1 MATAPAIAGE
11 IPSAPRARRMDERRI
26 WLGLILL
33 LALRTGL
40 SLYLINRPGLQY
52 DETLFVNAA
61 TLRIPG
67 DFLLHSLGGIP
78 LMVFPYIGAL
88 KSWLYDPIFDVFG
101 TTATTIRF
109 PVVLL
114 VGLGILLLY
123 PAVRDLVN
131 RPVALLACSALCFDN
146 SVFWLTRDDVG
157 PSAIEIFL
165 KCACLY
171 CAARFART
179 RSARW
184 LALLLSGLL
193 LGTFNKLNFIWT
205 VNAVT
210 AASLVVAIFHHR
222 SLRDHTRSVAVWVGG
237 LVVIY
242 ASFSAYYF
250 GEHIGSL
257 LGGSGG
263 GLGQPWS
270 VFHTGT
276 ESILSGTWF
285 YAYALGPLGTRS
297 GIALIVV
304 VLFLAGALASVALR
318 PYRNLAISCTALIT
332 LLIAVQNLLTPQG
345 TAGWHYISI
354 YPFVTVVA
362 AYGAYAGVHALVP
375 ARRYAYAALALIG
388 AITLAYDGVLIG
400 KYFSSLSSREPTNA
414 AWSPAV
420 YQLSRDVQA
429 LPGTVF
435 TADWGISNPLFALH
449 PARRYDELAFA
460 FAAATPASAK
470 QAETL
475 VATTPG
481 PKLVV
486 THVNNKLEF
495 PHANASLFRTLGP
508 HLHLLTTIDGRDGRP
523 LYELYSYR

>member
-1 MATAPAIAGE
+1 MVGGLVIVRTAV
-11 IPSAPRARRMDERRI
+11 SA
-26 WLGLILL
+26 
-33 LALRTGL
+33 
-40 SLYLINRPGLQY
+40 YLINRPGLQY

-67 DFLLHSLGGIP
+67 VFLLHSAGGIP

-88 KSWLYDPIFDVFG
+88 KSWLYAPVFSVFG
-101 TTATTIRF
+101 TTAATIRL
-109 PVVLL
+109 PAVVI

-123 PAVRDLVN
+123 PAVREFVT
-131 RPVALLACSALCFDN
+131 RPVALLTCAALCFDN

-179 RSARW
+179 RSTRW
-184 LALLLSGLL
+184 LVLLLAALL

-205 VNAVT
+205 VNAV
-210 AASLVVAIFHHR
+210 AVASVIVAMYYRR
-222 SLRDHTRSVAVWVGG
+222 SIREHTRAIAIWVGG
-237 LVVIY
+237 LAVIY
-242 ASFSAYYF
+242 ASFAAYYF

-270 VFHTGT
+270 LFRMGT
-276 ESILSGTWF
+276 EWILSGTWF
-285 YAYALGPLGTRS
+285 YAYALGPLGTRT
-297 GIALIVV
+297 GIALVV
-304 VLFLAGALASVALR
+304 IVLFLVGTLASVALR
-318 PYRNLAISCTALIT
+318 PYRNIAVACIALIT
-332 LLIAVQNLLTPQG
+332 VLIAVQNLLTPQG
-345 TAGWHYISI
+345 TAGWHYVAV

-362 AYGAYAGVHALVP
+362 AYGAYAGAHALLP
-375 ARRYAYAALALIG
+375 SRRSAYAALGVIG
-388 AITLAYDGVLIG
+388 VITLAYDGALLG
-400 KYFSSLSSREPTNA
+400 KYFASLSSREPSNP

-420 YQLSRDVQA
+420 YQLSRDVEA
-429 LPGTVF
+429 IPGTVF

-449 PARRYDELAFA
+449 PSRRYDELAFDFEA
-460 FAAATPASAK
+460 STPASAK
-470 QAETL
+470 QTARS
-475 VATTPG
+475 VAMTPG

-486 THVNNKLEF
+486 THANDKLEF
-495 PHANASLFRTLGP
+495 PHANANLFRTLGP
-508 HLHLLTTIDGRDGRP
+508 HLHFLETINGRDGRP